1 MATLTPNEKAL
12 KKTLAQLS
20 PNEARTMTETVES
33 RIKAQKPP
41 SSTKPTTPRRPAT
54 AAQKKLRGLQ
64 RQLKKSGDWDKM
76 SKQAQKAWRAAKLK
90 DLNKPV
96 KAVTEAAKTPK
107 TPKTPKAP
115 DNRPLKQKMS
125 DAANKSSKL
134 AEKAALE
141 KAEAA
146 KKLAKKTGTKI
157 AAEGSKAAVQGA
169 SKLGSVT
176 GAITGLGKAVAPITK
191 VAGKALV
198 PLAIASEVYDAGKL
212 LTTEGRAE
220 ALKRSVDMAEDG
232 ALSRAGNSFIS
243 PVKTIGGATQI
254 ASDAISTSLGN
265 LFTDT
270 SETDSK
276 IEGLQQSKQA
286 QEAALDS
293 GLSREE
299 QKDLRAYSREN
310 KLGKDYG
317 NIRTAEEARGM
328 YESAFGSDKVVDEA
342 LAGATPAD
350 DEEPAP
356 EKAPPKAVP
365 VYDDELAGVGDRAQP
380 SRAEIMS
387 GGKKPKYTSEAL
399 SMFKNTH
406 GTGFDSKSSMDR
418 KKLEK
423 MESMLVKMGGL
434 GDMSPNQFA
443 LNLYRSQ

>member
-1 MATLTPNEKAL
+1 MKQVSGFFFTQKLFIMAKDNRPKGKLNALERKAA
-12 KKTLAQLS
+12 KAKGQAGRFVD
-20 PNEARTMTETVES
+20 AVES
-33 RIKAQKPP
+33 KVKKP
-41 SSTKPTTPRRPAT
+41 RLPASP
-54 AAQKKLRGLQ
+54 AQKKLRVLQ
-64 RQLKKSGDWDKM
+64 NQLKKSGDWDKM
-76 SKQAQKAWRAAKLK
+76 SKQAQKAWRAAKLI

-96 KAVTEAAKTPK
+96 KAVTEAAK

-198 PLAIASEVYDAGKL
+198 PLAIASEAYDAGKL

-270 SETDSK
+270 SETNTK

-299 QKDLRAYSREN
+299 QKELRAYSRDN

-328 YESAFGSDKVVDEA
+328 YDSAFGSDKVVDAA

-365 VYDDELAGVGDRAQP
+365 VYDDEADEPDEPDETVGD
-380 SRAEIMS
+380 
-387 GGKKPKYTSEAL
+387 YSEQAL
-399 SMFKNTH
+399 GLFKNTH
-406 GTGFDSKSSMDR
+406 GTGYDPKSSKDR

-423 MESMLVKMGGL
+423 MESMLAAQGGL

>member
-12 KKTLAQLS
+12 KRTLAQLS
-20 PNEARTMTETVES
+20 PNEAGTMAETVER

-41 SSTKPTTPRRPAT
+41 PSTKPNPPRKPAT
-54 AAQKKLRGLQ
+54 DAQKKLRSLQ
-64 RQLKKSGDWDKM
+64 AQLKKSGDWDKM
-76 SKQAQKAWRAAKLK
+76 SKPAQKAWRAAKLK

-107 TPKTPKAP
+107 TPKAP

-125 DAANKSSKL
+125 DAAKKSSIQ

-198 PLAIASEVYDAGKL
+198 PLAIASEAYDAGKL

>member
-1 MATLTPNEKAL
+1 MAKDNRPKGKLNALERKAA
-12 KKTLAQLS
+12 KAKGQAGRFVD
-20 PNEARTMTETVES
+20 AVES
-33 RIKAQKPP
+33 KVKKP
-41 SSTKPTTPRRPAT
+41 RLPASP
-54 AAQKKLRGLQ
+54 AQKKLRVLQ
-64 RQLKKSGDWDKM
+64 NQLKKSGDWDKM
-76 SKQAQKAWRAAKLK
+76 SKQAQKAWRAAKLI

-107 TPKTPKAP
+107 TPKAP
-115 DNRPLKQKMS
+115 DNRPLNQKMS
-125 DAANKSSKL
+125 DAAKKSSIQ

-146 KKLAKKTGTKI
+146 KKLVKKTGTKI

-191 VAGKALV
+191 VVGKALV
-198 PLAIASEVYDAGKL
+198 PLAIASEAYDAGKL

-317 NIRTAEEARGM
+317 NIRTASE
-328 YESAFGSDKVVDEA
+328 DEA
-342 LAGATPAD
+342 YEP
-350 DEEPAP
+350 DEPDEP
-356 EKAPPKAVP
+356 
-365 VYDDELAGVGDRAQP
+365 DETVGDYSDQ
-380 SRAEIMS
+380 
-387 GGKKPKYTSEAL
+387 AL
-399 SMFKNTH
+399 GLFKNTH
-406 GTGFDSKSSMDR
+406 GTGFDPKSSKDR
-418 KKLEK
+418 GKLKKMKEILAAQ
-423 MESMLVKMGGL
+423 GGL